1 MTLQSSRADE
11 HAVYERFQPPERVL
25 LGPGPSPVDDRVLRA
40 MAAPVLGHLD
50 PLFLSCM
57 DDVQSLLRYVFET
70 ENRVTIPIS
79 ATGSAGMEAALVN
92 VIEPGDAVVV
102 CVNGIFGERM
112 RDIVERAGGLP
123 VVVEAKW
130 GEAIDVQRIESA
142 LDSCKPK
149 ALAIVHAETS
159 TGVLQDLS
167 GLSEMAHNRDGLL
180 IVDAVTSLGG
190 HPVGVDRQGID
201 ICYSG
206 TQKCI
211 GAPPGLAPITFNE
224 RALESI
230 RSRRTKVQSWYL
242 DITLVENYW
251 GADRT
256 YHHTAPISMNYAL
269 REALRL
275 IHEEG
280 LAARWRR
287 HELNHRA
294 LVAGIE
300 AMGLRMAV
308 APANRL
314 WSLNAVSVPKGVDD
328 ARVRSRLLTEN
339 IEIGGGLG
347 PLKGCI
353 WRIGLMGSG
362 STRENVLLVLDA
374 LHRALRA
381 EGFLC
386 NSGVEAA
393 QVSYAA
399 VTSHRNA
406 KARARSTK
414 SPESIKKG

>member
-1 MTLQSSRADE
+1 MQTQTSRADRRT
-11 HAVYERFQPPERVL
+11 YEPFYPPKRLL
-25 LGPGPSPVDDRVLRA
+25 LGPGPSPVDDRVLAA

-50 PLFLSCM
+50 PLFLRCM
-57 DDVQSLLRYVFET
+57 VDVQALLRYVFET

-92 VIEPGDAVVV
+92 LIEPGDEVVV
-102 CVNGIFGERM
+102 CINGVFGTRM
-112 RDIVERAGGLP
+112 RDIIERAGGKP

-130 GEAIDVQRIESA
+130 GEAIDPREIEV
-142 LDSCKPK
+142 
-149 ALAIVHAETS
+149 ALASCRPRALALVHAETS
-159 TGVLQDLS
+159 TGVLQDLT
-167 GLSEMAHNRDGLL
+167 GLSKMAHRRDALL

-190 HPVGVDRQGID
+190 HSVAVDRQGID

-211 GAPPGLAPITFNE
+211 GAPPGLSPITFNE
-224 RALESI
+224 QALDRI

-242 DITLVENYW
+242 DITLVEHYW
-251 GADRT
+251 GDDRT

-280 LAARWRR
+280 LEARWRR

-300 AMGLRMAV
+300 AMGMRMAV
-308 APANRL
+308 APAQRL
-314 WSLNAVSVPKGVDD
+314 WSLNAVSVPDGVDD
-328 ARVRSRLLTEN
+328 ARVRARLLEEN

-347 PLKGCI
+347 PLKGRI

-374 LHRALRA
+374 LQRALNA
-381 EGFLC
+381 EGFSC
-386 NSGVEAA
+386 PSGIEAA
-393 QVSYAA
+393 QA
-399 VTSHRNA
+399 V
-406 KARARSTK
+406 
-414 SPESIKKG
+414 